1 MIDAKAIDEILKKI
15 IKGETGIRKVILVD
29 RTGLTISH
37 VSKFSYYPVDVDGI
51 GAIASAVFIASEEQ
65 GNNLKI
71 GDLGIVTSEFET
83 GKIFAASAGKGIL
96 CVITDES
103 VHIGMIRFLMKEA
116 AENLTAVLDDF
127 LSVESADTR
136 ISGSDSSDDSIKD
149 ALADL
154 ERT

>member
-1 MIDAKAIDEILKKI
+1 VIDAKVIDEILKKI

-71 GDLGIVTSEFET
+71 GGLGIVTSEFET

-116 AENLTAVLDDF
+116 TEDLTKVLDEF
-127 LSVESADTR
+127 LSVDSTD
-136 ISGSDSSDDSIKD
+136 SGVSGTGPTDATLKD

>member
-1 MIDAKAIDEILKKI
+1 VIDAKVIDEVLKKI

-71 GDLGIVTSEFET
+71 GGLGIVTSEFDT

-116 AENLTAVLDDF
+116 TEDLTKVLDEF
-127 LSVESADTR
+127 LSV
-136 ISGSDSSDDSIKD
+136 DSTDAGVAGAGPTDSTLKD